1 MLSEIINNCIVMNIH
16 KQSNRADLFAII
28 SKGVKINASSDGTLF
43 LLIRYAISLLQSK
56 SRRRK
61 KSFPH
66 SLWLHSQKTSGHVQ
80 RITLVGIKMDTALP
94 NQAAVDSS
102 APTTWRNQKF
112 IHQYS
117 GIVSS
122 SCCLC
127 GGYSC
132 FALSSP
138 KRTLSIPCFC
148 RLHQWNN
155 SM

>member
-1 MLSEIINNCIVMNIH
+1 MNIH

-56 SRRRK
+56 SRRKK
-61 KSFPH
+61 KSFPF
-66 SLWLHSQKTSGHVQ
+66 SLTDAQKTSRHVQ
-80 RITLVGIKMDTALP
+80 CSTLVGIKMDTALP

-112 IHQYS
+112 INQYS

-138 KRTLSIPCFC
+138 KRILSIPCFC
-148 RLHQWNN
+148 QLHQWNN